1 MLRFK
6 ILVSIVPLIAVAI
19 FARFEL
25 SSAPRPCIAVGAGT
39 VELGSDPW
47 HADLHVDFTD
57 DPKLATVRVAL
68 ADSPET
74 ADFVVVDDNADAGT
88 ADDNACGVT
97 AATHQFVAIAS
108 DPARHAPLIYLAE
121 SGPADYRIFVRSS
134 RLSVR
139 EAAAL
144 IVGAHAGNT
153 RLAGAVL

>member
-19 FARFEL
+19 FARIEF
-25 SSAPRPCIAVGAGT
+25 SSAPRPCIAIGAGT

-47 HADLHVDFTD
+47 HADLRVDFTD

-68 ADSPET
+68 ADSPES
-74 ADFVVVDDNADAGT
+74 ADFVVVDDNAES
-88 ADDNACGVT
+88 DDNTCGVT
-97 AATHQFVAIAS
+97 AATQFVAIATNPS
-108 DPARHAPLIYLAE
+108 GHTPLIYLAE

-134 RLSVR
+134 RFSVR

-144 IVGAHAGNT
+144 IVGAHAGNA
-153 RLAGAVL
+153 RLANTVL

>member
-19 FARFEL
+19 FARNAL
-25 SSAPRPCIAVGAGT
+25 SSPPRPCIAVGAGT
-39 VELGSDPW
+39 VELGTDPW

-57 DPKLATVRVAL
+57 DPAQATVRVAL

-74 ADFVVVDDNADAGT
+74 ADFVVVDDSADSGA
-88 ADDNACGVT
+88 ADGNACGGT
-97 AATHQFVAIAS
+97 AATQFVAIAT
-108 DPARHAPLIYLAE
+108 DPGKHTPLIYLAE
-121 SGPADYRIFVRSS
+121 SGPADYRIFVRSNRFS
-134 RLSVR
+134 AR

-153 RLAGAVL
+153 RLADSVL